1 MDDPL
6 LSSMLADAA
15 ALIAPAASP
24 TALFPPAVIS
34 RSGGVGVGGLSG
46 TGTTSSKMFSVIRL
60 SCDDD
65 RVCFGKIGT
74 GGSFC
79 IRTRNDCP
87 YKHEVKVPFFGPDQ
101 KIVFICQTVGV
112 SAFVAP
118 LVSDE
123 QIPDDVWNSWET
135 KTLSS
140 DEWRREFQAVVS
152 TDDKFA
158 TFEDIKKEARFLDTA
173 DSFRTP
179 GKRKRD
185 LDADLEDLSRSALE
199 KTKTM
204 RTPPPKY
211 ERILPEEKE
220 ELDKVVQ
227 YGMKKGVLTGVVSGL
242 ETNLILMNGGLEE
255 LSTLTTTRFKS
266 DEQTMNL
273 LSGAIHNVRASI
285 GSPPELSSLF
295 VAPTMWGTMSFMADE
310 IIRVGIAVQDLGS
323 RLNPFQTSTTSQL
336 LGLKSNGEGLTKV
349 VSMLMSSIKKL
360 TAENQAVQ
368 ASVAELC
375 RAEGARAAGQKKR
388 AKTTS
393 TDSHGEMVD
402 ELMMM
407 MNENT
412 IAPEPKKNA
421 RFEENSTGNNTEGIA
436 IDVSEYPI
444 LAPGN
449 YKKFCQLV
457 DDVGTLKLSTE
468 TTAIKF
474 GNLGIRNLQECSR
487 WVTLHFSEERYGLVV
502 DPLNLLDRL
511 FGDDQ
516 VDPLTQ
522 LKTMESR
529 MKLNIDTGAESSS
542 ITSMGHLRPR
552 IFHDGRPTMTC
563 DQKTS
568 RLNNKLGKPAR
579 WKTGGEGG
587 VRNHIIE
594 QMNVL
599 QPHISDDIIYTFG
612 NGHPGDSKAQM
623 IATLSLTT
631 SVTFITQLLN
641 YIDALYEKLHVY
653 SKFTSETAWSL
664 SMQVLD
670 RILADLYV
678 PKEGVVKGMK
688 GDRTSI
694 CAHVLWASFRTLDI
708 AQGYVDANFVNHPA
722 VSSEFIKFLATNSGS
737 EKIEQLDATVTTIK
751 ASLASAVVDVRNA
764 GTKSDTAS
772 TKCGELNGLIIA
784 LTKRVKTME
793 DRGSR

>member
-1 MDDPL
+1 
-6 LSSMLADAA
+6 
-15 ALIAPAASP
+15 
-24 TALFPPAVIS
+24 
-34 RSGGVGVGGLSG
+34 
-46 TGTTSSKMFSVIRL
+46 
-60 SCDDD
+60 
-65 RVCFGKIGT
+65 
-74 GGSFC
+74 
-79 IRTRNDCP
+79 
-87 YKHEVKVPFFGPDQ
+87 
-101 KIVFICQTVGV
+101 
-112 SAFVAP
+112 
-118 LVSDE
+118 
-123 QIPDDVWNSWET
+123 
-135 KTLSS
+135 
-140 DEWRREFQAVVS
+140 
-152 TDDKFA
+152 
-158 TFEDIKKEARFLDTA
+158 
-173 DSFRTP
+173 
-179 GKRKRD
+179 
-185 LDADLEDLSRSALE
+185 
-199 KTKTM
+199 
-204 RTPPPKY
+204 
-211 ERILPEEKE
+211 
-220 ELDKVVQ
+220 
-227 YGMKKGVLTGVVSGL
+227 
-242 ETNLILMNGGLEE
+242 
-255 LSTLTTTRFKS
+255 
-266 DEQTMNL
+266 
-273 LSGAIHNVRASI
+273 
-285 GSPPELSSLF
+285 
-295 VAPTMWGTMSFMADE
+295 MWGTLAFMADE
-310 IIRVGIAVQDLGS
+310 ILRVGTAIQDLGN
-323 RLNPFQTSTTSQL
+323 RLNPFQTSTGNQL
-336 LGLKSNGEGLTKV
+336 LGLKANGEGLMKV
-349 VSMLMSSIKKL
+349 VSMLMASIKKL
-360 TAENQAVQ
+360 TAENQSVQ
-368 ASVAELC
+368 ASVADLC
-375 RAEGARAAGQKKR
+375 REVARGSQTKR
-388 AKTTS
+388 AKT
-393 TDSHGEMVD
+393 DSNPHGEMVD

-407 MNENT
+407 MSDNA
-412 IAPEPKKNA
+412 IAPEHRNKA
-421 RFEENSTGNNTEGIA
+421 RFEENPISRDTESA
-436 IDVSEYPI
+436 AMDPNEHPI

-449 YKKFCQLV
+449 YKKFCQLLE
-457 DDVGTLKLSTE
+457 DVGALKLTTE

-474 GNLGIRNLQECSR
+474 GNLGIRNLQESSP
-487 WVTLHFSEERYGLVV
+487 WVALNFSEERYGLVV

-568 RLNNKLGKPAR
+568 RLNKLGKPSK

-599 QPHISDDIIYTFG
+599 QPHISDDITYTFG

-641 YIDALYEKLHVY
+641 YIDALYDKLHVY

-678 PKEGVVKGMK
+678 PKEGVVKGMI

-751 ASLASAVVDVRNA
+751 TALASAVVDARNA

-772 TKCGELNGLIIA
+772 TKCGELNNLPTA
-784 LTKRVKTME
+784 LTRRVKTME
-793 DRGSR
+793 DRGAR

>member
-1 MDDPL
+1 
-6 LSSMLADAA
+6 ML
-15 ALIAPAASP
+15 P
-24 TALFPPAVIS
+24 V
-34 RSGGVGVGGLSG
+34 
-46 TGTTSSKMFSVIRL
+46 
-60 SCDDD
+60 
-65 RVCFGKIGT
+65 
-74 GGSFC
+74 
-79 IRTRNDCP
+79 
-87 YKHEVKVPFFGPDQ
+87 
-101 KIVFICQTVGV
+101 
-112 SAFVAP
+112 
-118 LVSDE
+118 
-123 QIPDDVWNSWET
+123 
-135 KTLSS
+135 
-140 DEWRREFQAVVS
+140 
-152 TDDKFA
+152 
-158 TFEDIKKEARFLDTA
+158 
-173 DSFRTP
+173 
-179 GKRKRD
+179 
-185 LDADLEDLSRSALE
+185 
-199 KTKTM
+199 
-204 RTPPPKY
+204 KY

-220 ELDKVVQ
+220 DLDKIVQ
-227 YGMKKGVLTGVVSGL
+227 YGMKKGVLTGVVAGL
-242 ETNLILMNGGLEE
+242 ETNMILMNGGLEE
-255 LSTLTTTRFKS
+255 VATLTTTRFQS
-266 DEQTMNL
+266 NEDAMNL
-273 LSGAIHNVRASI
+273 LSGALHNVRASI
-285 GSPPELSSLF
+285 GSQLELASLF
-295 VAPTMWGTMSFMADE
+295 TAPTMWGTMSFIADE
-310 IIRVGIAVQDLGS
+310 VLRVGGAIKEMGD
-323 RLNPFQTSTTSQL
+323 RLNPFQSTTGTQL
-336 LGLKSNGEGLTKV
+336 LGLKANGEGLTKV
-349 VSMLMSSIKKL
+349 VSMLMASIKKL

-368 ASVAELC
+368 ATVSDLC
-375 RAEGARAAGQKKR
+375 REVARGSQKKR
-388 AKTTS
+388 TKTES
-393 TDSHGEMVD
+393 TDSHGKMVD
-402 ELMMM
+402 ELMLMM
-407 MNENT
+407 SDNA
-412 IAPEPKKNA
+412 IAPEHRNKA
-421 RFEENSTGNNTEGIA
+421 RFEDNPTAGDMESSTINLK
-436 IDVSEYPI
+436 DYPI

-457 DDVGTLKLSTE
+457 DDVGALKLTTE
-468 TTAIKF
+468 TTAVKF

-487 WVTLHFSEERYGLVV
+487 WVTANFSEERYGLVV

-568 RLNNKLGKPAR
+568 RLNKLSKPSK

-599 QPHISDDIIYTFG
+599 QPHISDDITYSFG
-612 NGHPGDSKAQM
+612 NGHPSDSKARM

-641 YIDALYEKLHVY
+641 YIDALYDKLHVY

-688 GDRTSI
+688 GDRASI

-751 ASLASAVVDVRNA
+751 AALASAVADVRTA
-764 GTKSDTAS
+764 GSKSDTAS
-772 TKCGELNGLIIA
+772 TKCGELNNLITA
-784 LTKRVKTME
+784 LARRVKTME